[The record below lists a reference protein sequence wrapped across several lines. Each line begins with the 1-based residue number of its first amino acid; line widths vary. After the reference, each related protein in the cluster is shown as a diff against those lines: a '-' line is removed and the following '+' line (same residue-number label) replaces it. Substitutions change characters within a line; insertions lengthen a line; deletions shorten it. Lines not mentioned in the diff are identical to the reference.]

1 MEEHGEMQSPDIS
14 GAIEALLFVSDEPVG
29 ALTIAEMLEV
39 DLKSVEAALDAIRAR
54 LEAEDRGVQLREVA
68 GGWRFYTHPRHH
80 GLIEKYVLSWDT
92 RKLTQAALE
101 TLAVIAYNQPI
112 TRAGV
117 TSVRGVNSDSPIN
130 SLVEKGLV
138 REAGRD
144 KNAPGQPI
152 LYATSRTFL
161 EKFGLASTRD
171 LPNLED
177 FAPDEQ
183 SRELIRERLGATRKA
198 HEEQVATLFDDDL
211 TLDLGLD
218 ESERIVGD
226 FAPAIEGEEDDELA
240 ATSGM
245 GDAIAQT
252 FGMPETVWS
261 VDEGGEE
268 GTRGVESDACGAE
281 ADARDVEGD
290 ARRCE
295 SNLIGAEDD
304 ACSAEGAA
312 TNDESEA

>member
-1 MEEHGEMQSPDIS
+1 M
-14 GAIEALLFVSDEPVG
+14 
-29 ALTIAEMLEV
+29 
-39 DLKSVEAALDAIRAR
+39 
-54 LEAEDRGVQLREVA
+54 
-68 GGWRFYTHPRHH
+68 
-80 GLIEKYVLSWDT
+80 
-92 RKLTQAALE
+92 
-101 TLAVIAYNQPI
+101 
-112 TRAGV
+112 

-226 FAPAIEGEEDDELA
+226 FAPAIEGEEGDELA

-245 GDAIAQT
+245 GDA
-252 FGMPETVWS
+252 
-261 VDEGGEE
+261 
-268 GTRGVESDACGAE
+268 
-281 ADARDVEGD
+281 
-290 ARRCE
+290 RRRE

-304 ACSAEGAA
+304 ACSAEDAA
-312 TNDESEA
+312 TNDESET

>member
-1 MEEHGEMQSPDIS
+1 MEEHGEVQSPDIS

-39 DLKSVEAALDAIRAR
+39 DLKAVEAALDAIRAR
-54 LEAEDRGVQLREVA
+54 LEAEDRGIQLREVA

-117 TSVRGVNSDSPIN
+117 TSMRGVNSDSPIN

-198 HEEQVATLFDDDL
+198 HEEQAATLFDDDL

-226 FAPAIEGEEDDELA
+226 FAPAIEGGEDDELA
-240 ATSGM
+240 AASNM
-245 GDAIAQT
+245 GDVIAQA

-261 VDEGGEE
+261 VDEGDEE
-268 GTRGVESDACGAE
+268 AAHGAE
-281 ADARDVEGD
+281 ADVRDVEGD
-290 ARRCE
+290 ARRRR
-295 SNLIGAEDD
+295 SDLVGAEDGACNTED
-304 ACSAEGAA
+304 AAD
-312 TNDESEA
+312 NDESEA

>member
-1 MEEHGEMQSPDIS
+1 MGHAQAYAGGPRNARRHRLQPAYYARGRD
-14 GAIEALLFVSDEPVG
+14 VG
-29 ALTIAEMLEV
+29 A
-39 DLKSVEAALDAIRAR
+39 R
-54 LEAEDRGVQLREVA
+54 REF
-68 GGWRFYTHPRHH
+68 R
-80 GLIEKYVLSWDT
+80 
-92 RKLTQAALE
+92 Q
-101 TLAVIAYNQPI
+101 
-112 TRAGV
+112 
-117 TSVRGVNSDSPIN
+117 PIN

-226 FAPAIEGEEDDELA
+226 FAPAIEGGEGDELA
-240 ATSGM
+240 APSGM
-245 GDAIAQT
+245 GDAIAQA

-268 GTRGVESDACGAE
+268 DTRGVESDARGAE

-290 ARRCE
+290 ARRRE
-295 SNLIGAEDD
+295 NNLIGAEDD
-304 ACSAEGAA
+304 ACNTEGAA
-312 TNDESEA
+312 INDESEA

>member
-1 MEEHGEMQSPDIS
+1 M
-14 GAIEALLFVSDEPVG
+14 
-29 ALTIAEMLEV
+29 
-39 DLKSVEAALDAIRAR
+39 
-54 LEAEDRGVQLREVA
+54 
-68 GGWRFYTHPRHH
+68 
-80 GLIEKYVLSWDT
+80 SWDT

-117 TSVRGVNSDSPIN
+117 TSACESDSPIN

-152 LYATSRTFL
+152 LYVTSRTFL

-198 HEEQVATLFDDDL
+198 HEEQVVTLFDDDL
-211 TLDLGLD
+211 TLDLEGLD
-218 ESERIVGD
+218 ASERIVGD
-226 FAPAIEGEEDDELA
+226 FAPAIEGGEGDEFA

-245 GDAIAQT
+245 GDAIAQA

-268 GTRGVESDACGAE
+268 DTRGVESDAHGAE
-281 ADARDVEGD
+281 ADAATSRTTRV
-290 ARRCE
+290 
-295 SNLIGAEDD
+295 
-304 ACSAEGAA
+304 AA
-312 TNDESEA
+312 KAI

>member
-1 MEEHGEMQSPDIS
+1 MEEHGEMQSSDIS

-39 DLKSVEAALDAIRAR
+39 DLKAVEAALDAIRAR
-54 LEAEDRGVQLREVA
+54 LESEDRGIQLREVA

-80 GLIEKYVLSWDT
+80 ELIEKYVLSWDT

-112 TRAGV
+112 TRSGV

-152 LYATSRTFL
+152 LYATSRAFL

-183 SRELIRERLGATRKA
+183 SRELIRERLGATRRA
-198 HEEQVATLFDDDL
+198 HEEQASTLFDDDL

-218 ESERIVGD
+218 ESERIVGN
-226 FAPAIEGEEDDELA
+226 FAPAMEGGEGDELVA
-240 ATSGM
+240 ASNM
-245 GDAIAQT
+245 GDAIAQA

-261 VDEGGEE
+261 VYD
-268 GTRGVESDACGAE
+268 GVEEDARGAE
-281 ADARDVEGD
+281 NDARAHGSDLDNNEDGPRYAEGD
-290 ARRCE
+290 A
-295 SNLIGAEDD
+295 S
-304 ACSAEGAA
+304 
-312 TNDESEA
+312 NDESEA